1 MEYFVLYIG
10 FLYICDV
17 MWFVMRYEVNVVTLY
32 GIPNNYINESAALQ
46 FSEFLLSHGIKNL
59 WTIRFTIPINLERP
73 FSPNCPH
80 VSATMLPGPFL

>member
-32 GIPNNYINESAALQ
+32 GIPNNYIN
-46 FSEFLLSHGIKNL
+46 
-59 WTIRFTIPINLERP
+59 
-73 FSPNCPH
+73 
-80 VSATMLPGPFL
+80 